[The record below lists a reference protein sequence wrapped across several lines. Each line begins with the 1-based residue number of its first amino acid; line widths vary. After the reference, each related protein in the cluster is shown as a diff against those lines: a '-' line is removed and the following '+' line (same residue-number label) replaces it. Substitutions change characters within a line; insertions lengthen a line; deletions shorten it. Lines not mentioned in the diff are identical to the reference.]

1 MNSSV
6 MDSNQPAQPK
16 NAAMSANAPLD
27 LDAQSPPRPP
37 FSPLTEAA
45 TDSGTREPSVNPGA
59 TLDQDEQQDQNASAS
74 ATADTNPSLSSA
86 LVNSN
91 SSSNFNSN
99 SSNSNLS
106 HLNVSQINGASA
118 MDNVTMDMGFD
129 AGMDMYGQGITPATN
144 ILMAIARSYT
154 QTQQQ
159 QQHQH
164 QQQHQR
170 RQSQLPSTI
179 HPAQVSRTH
188 SALDV
193 PDALMAIPEPSRAP
207 PPVEPRLES
216 FARIEFADSVFQMT
230 TYAVVIGRD
239 VRALELARKQEKED
253 EAWRQIVDQ
262 YARQGLPP
270 PPRPELNRRKF
281 TRSYVSEEGG
291 MLGPESEDEEYVRPA
306 KRRRVSVANSASGDS
321 SMAQHEAAMAA
332 EQAAL
337 NDKSLAANRQ
347 YVWHTPG
354 SASVNLNALR
364 PSPYTVPFIGIH
376 SPGPD
381 IAKKTKGI
389 SRQHLRI
396 EYDQNE
402 GVFKAYPLHRN
413 GIFIDDKFHK
423 DEGVTLRSGNRIQI
437 KEVEFKFIINGV
449 AEGKTG
455 AEEEPQQEAQ
465 AAVNRRYSEG
475 GKEMSFDFESSH
487 DAEKGSTSPE
497 EVPVEAA
504 KESSESELSDL
515 DEEMPDAGE
524 PEDAEGEEDQE
535 VMETIEQD
543 AEEQLSHIKPEDMTP
558 EMLAALPLLPPK
570 KRGPGR
576 PPKNGIMSKREER
589 LRKKAAME
597 LAKKNMPPPTP
608 GEPPIKRKVG
618 RPRKHPL
625 PENTPDR
632 PEKRKYKPRKSK
644 NGEEGE
650 MSETEKTLEKRR
662 REKPKTP
669 PLELNRADYT
679 EEQLQKPNKN
689 YGILIDEVLSA
700 APPDGLTLK
709 QIYKRIQM
717 KYPFY
722 YFTVDTKGWESS
734 VRHNLIGNVAFK
746 KNEETHLWARVPGID
761 IDAGKKRKAASPD
774 HSTSIHSFGQHY
786 QPTAAPQ
793 VQLFHSEAG
802 AQQGYRP
809 GAGPPPRPGYPASQS
824 QMNLGQHPHQ
834 QLSAQPVG
842 VGAQQALH
850 QPYQS
855 TAQGNSIPQMADQGA
870 AQGSRPI
877 PANSQATA
885 YSSPYASR
893 PPPSA
898 SPQAGNVPQ
907 SAQRQQLPH
916 QNGAA
921 PHNGVPQPNNAS
933 PHPAS
938 AAGVKPGQPISTS
951 GTPAPIKPSIHPR
964 LVEIIRNFRK
974 TVTSIG
980 AIRSNVGD
988 AGEAIAM
995 SVINR
1000 GLGLASQS
1008 TTPTFESIEK
1018 IVLNVFESQTAKQL
1032 VGFEIA
1038 PKLIE
1043 RLVSFKRQMINTLKD
1058 KMKPLEAEQLVLSAI
1073 DRVLGFAD
1081 KSIMQ
1086 GTDAQK
1092 TSYELAEG
1100 VLMPAV
1106 QREIAAHDKEAAA
1119 ASMPPT
1125 PTPAPSQVRT
1135 PAQMPAPGKH
1145 PSTPHSTAAHQSAA
1159 AARPGSVPAAQ
1170 TPVQMQNQPPRPVY
1184 SPAQQ
1189 AHMAQQQPRAT
1200 VGQPAPAG
1208 TSNGNPINAQ
1218 YMNQNAVSGSG
1229 AGPAGTRP
1237 IDQVA
1242 PAPQSQVAPAPVAQ
1256 GDAPAR
1262 SQASAGSATSSNQ
1275 NRPQSH
1281 GMPVQAYPHL
1291 QAAQAQYRTQA
1302 LTQSQQQNPAA
1313 AQQPNQQPRV
1323 QPGQAQQAPSYS
1335 VQNQQPQ
1342 QQAQNQQAA
1351 QQIQNR
1357 PPQSPA
1363 PTPARIQGQSHPVH
1377 ARPAQGGQSPL
1388 QVQSQIQGQV
1398 QGQVQAQSQGQ
1409 KPVPG
1414 QGQAQSQ
1421 APNQQTPVQQT
1432 QGQYQPR
1439 PQVAVSAQQVQQ
1451 HAQQPSPQQAQQ
1463 QALQQTQQHA
1473 QQQPR
1478 TQPTQA
1484 QPVQAYQTQ
1493 AQQARVQ
1500 QQSTPQQTARQQP
1513 VQHQPIQ
1520 QVAQPSVQPSL
1531 IQQAH
1536 VQQPQ
1541 AQHAQASPAQAQQPP
1556 TQQIQAQQPLV
1567 QQAYAQS
1574 SYARPTT
1581 PAQAAQMSRAQA
1593 RPQVQPQGPVQAP
1606 SQASGASPAP
1616 SPAQKPVPGP
1626 AQVSAPRVPSPT
1638 TQAQPSQA
1646 VVPSIQN
1653 AAPLQNQMPA
1663 QTQAS
1668 AQQPLSTTQSQPSKP
1683 WGPAVPSPPAAQ
1695 SNKPSPQLSSQAAP
1709 SAASKVSIP
1718 APTVTAP
1725 SASPSPIQRL
1735 APTPGMI
1742 PLPPKPPA
1750 PVATPPP
1757 QASAASADSVS
1768 SAAPASSSAA
1778 AYIPPPPTPTP
1789 PAT

>member
-6 MDSNQPAQPK
+6 MDPK
-16 NAAMSANAPLD
+16 DAAIMSANAP
-27 LDAQSPPRPP
+27 LDAQSPPRPA

-59 TLDQDEQQDQNASAS
+59 MLDQDEPPNPNAPAS
-74 ATADTNPSLSSA
+74 ATAIA
-86 LVNSN
+86 LLNNSN
-91 SSSNFNSN
+91 SISDSSTSD
-99 SSNSNLS
+99 LS
-106 HLNVSQINGASA
+106 QLHGASSA
-118 MDNVTMDMGFD
+118 MPLSDMDFG
-129 AGMDMYGQGITPATN
+129 AGMDMYGQGITPATT
-144 ILMAIARSYT
+144 ILMALARS
-154 QTQQQ
+154 QQQ
-159 QQHQH
+159 PHP
-164 QQQHQR
+164 QQQLP
-170 RQSQLPSTI
+170 QLPSTI
-179 HPAQVSRTH
+179 HPSQVSRIH

-193 PDALMAIPEPSRAP
+193 TDPLMAIPEASRAP
-207 PPVEPRLES
+207 LPVEPALES

-230 TYAVVIGRD
+230 TYAVIIGRD
-239 VRALELARKQEKED
+239 RRALELAKKQEKE
-253 EAWRQIVDQ
+253 EENWRQAVDRN
-262 YARQGLPP
+262 ARQGLPP
-270 PPRPELNRRKF
+270 PPRLSPDRRKF
-281 TRSYVSEEGG
+281 TRSYISEEGG
-291 MLGPESEDEEYVRPA
+291 MLGPESDDEEYVRPP
-306 KRRRVSVANSASGDS
+306 KRRKISVPNSASGDS
-321 SMAQHEAAMAA
+321 IMAQQEAAMAA

-337 NDKSLAANRQ
+337 NDKNIPANRQ

-389 SRQHLRI
+389 SRQHLKI
-396 EYDQNE
+396 EYDQKE
-402 GVFKAYPLHRN
+402 GVFKATPLHRN
-413 GIFIDDKFHK
+413 GLFIEDTHHK
-423 DEGVTLRSGNRIQI
+423 DESVVLRSGDRLQI
-437 KEVEFKFIINGV
+437 KDVGFTFIINGV
-449 AEGKTG
+449 PEGKTG
-455 AEEEPQQEAQ
+455 AEEDLQQEPP

-487 DAEKGSTSPE
+487 DQRRSTSPDEMAVE
-497 EVPVEAA
+497 EAEAA

-543 AEEQLSHIKPEDMTP
+543 AEGQLSHIKPEDMTP

-746 KNEETHLWARVPGID
+746 KNDETHLWARVPGID

-786 QPTAAPQ
+786 QTSTTPQ
-793 VQLFHSEAG
+793 GQMFHSEAG

-809 GAGPPPRPGYPASQS
+809 GAGPPRPGYPAPQG

-834 QLSAQPVG
+834 QLSAQPAVA
-842 VGAQQALH
+842 GAQQALH

-855 TAQGNSIPQMADQGA
+855 TAQGHGVPQMADQGT
-870 AQGSRPI
+870 AQAPRPI
-877 PANSQATA
+877 PANPPTTA

-893 PPPSA
+893 PPPSGSA
-898 SPQAGNVPQ
+898 QAGNVPQ
-907 SAQRQQLPH
+907 GTPRQQLPH
-916 QNGAA
+916 QNGAGSY
-921 PHNGVPQPNNAS
+921 NGVPQSSNVS
-933 PHPAS
+933 PHPGM
-938 AAGVKPGQPISTS
+938 AAGAKPGQPVSTN
-951 GTPAPIKPSIHPR
+951 GTPLPIKPSVHPR

-1008 TTPTFESIEK
+1008 TTPTYESIEK

-1043 RLVSFKRQMINTLKD
+1043 RLVAFKNKMVHTLKD

-1100 VLMPAV
+1100 VLMPAI
-1106 QREIAAHDKEAAA
+1106 QQEIAAHDKEVAA
-1119 ASMPPT
+1119 ASLSSIPA
-1125 PTPAPSQVRT
+1125 PAPSQVRT
-1135 PAQMPAPGKH
+1135 PAQMSTPGKY
-1145 PSTPHSTAAHQSAA
+1145 PAAPHSTTAYQPATAV
-1159 AARPGSVPAAQ
+1159 RPGSVPTAQ
-1170 TPVQMQNQPPRPVY
+1170 APGQLQNQPPRPAY
-1184 SPAQQ
+1184 TPAQQ
-1189 AHMAQQQPRAT
+1189 AHTAQQQPRAAT
-1200 VGQPAPAG
+1200 GQQPAAVG
-1208 TSNGNPINAQ
+1208 GSNGNPANGQ
-1218 YMNQNAVSGSG
+1218 YMNQSVASGPGVGSPGIRPVTHAVP
-1229 AGPAGTRP
+1229 GPQT
-1237 IDQVA
+1237 QVT
-1242 PAPQSQVAPAPVAQ
+1242 PAPVAQ
-1256 GDAPAR
+1256 GVAPAR
-1262 SQASAGSATSSNQ
+1262 PQALAGPAPGSNQ

-1281 GMPVQAYPHL
+1281 AMPAQAYPHL
-1291 QAAQAQYRTQA
+1291 QAAQAQYRTQSP
-1302 LTQSQQQNPAA
+1302 TQAQQQNPAA
-1313 AQQPNQQPRV
+1313 GQPQNPQPRA
-1323 QPGQAQQAPSYS
+1323 QPGQIQQAPTYP
-1335 VQNQQPQ
+1335 VQNQQQ
-1342 QQAQNQQAA
+1342 VHNQQPV

-1357 PPQSPA
+1357 QVQTPA
-1363 PTPARIQGQSHPVH
+1363 PPTPAQNSAQSQAAQARPVQGQ
-1377 ARPAQGGQSPL
+1377 QSPS
-1388 QVQSQIQGQV
+1388 QVQRQVQGQV
-1398 QGQVQAQSQGQ
+1398 QGQSQGQ
-1409 KPVPG
+1409 ARGPG
-1414 QGQAQSQ
+1414 QGQAQSHQ
-1421 APNQQTPVQQT
+1421 VPNQQAPAQMT
-1432 QGQYQPR
+1432 QVQYQPR
-1439 PQVAVSAQQVQQ
+1439 SQVAAPAQQQAQQQSQQ
-1451 HAQQPSPQQAQQ
+1451 HMPQQAQQ
-1463 QALQQTQQHA
+1463 QNQQQTRA
-1473 QQQPR
+1473 
-1478 TQPTQA
+1478 QPTQT
-1484 QPVQAYQTQ
+1484 QPVQAQPTQ

-1500 QQSTPQQTARQQP
+1500 QQPAHQQTVRQPPVQQQP
-1513 VQHQPIQ
+1513 TQQLPAHQSP
-1520 QVAQPSVQPSL
+1520 AQPPVQPAPT
-1531 IQQAH
+1531 QQAHVPRAH

-1541 AQHAQASPAQAQQPP
+1541 AQHVQAPQAQVQQASMQQVQAQQPR
-1556 TQQIQAQQPLV
+1556 V
-1567 QQAYAQS
+1567 QQAYAQN

-1581 PAQAAQMSRAQA
+1581 PAQAAQMSQAQA

-1606 SQASGASPAP
+1606 SQASTSSPVPSLVQKAVPTPAQASPIT
-1616 SPAQKPVPGP
+1616 
-1626 AQVSAPRVPSPT
+1626 QV
-1638 TQAQPSQA
+1638 QPSQTA
-1646 VVPSIQN
+1646 IPSPGPMQK
-1653 AAPLQNQMPA
+1653 AQSQMPA
-1663 QTQAS
+1663 QVQPP
-1668 AQQPLSTTQSQPSKP
+1668 AQQSLSTTQPQPSKP
-1683 WGPAVPSPPAAQ
+1683 LSQAAPSPSVAQ
-1695 SNKPSPQLSSQAAP
+1695 PNKSSPQLSSQAVP
-1709 SAASKVSIP
+1709 SVAAKVSIP
-1718 APTVTAP
+1718 APAPAPAVTAP
-1725 SASPSPIQRL
+1725 SASPSPMQRL
-1735 APTPGMI
+1735 APMPGMI
-1742 PLPPKPPA
+1742 PLPPKPPV

-1757 QASAASADSVS
+1757 PASAASTNSVS